1 MTRKGTFVRA
11 CIANASTAHR
21 CFLCFAHPCFRSAL
35 AEAARIEATALAEV
49 SFGGPMLHAI
59 GYVYVNKAD
68 QFLGNPLVCGSFAV
82 RPPFCGHP

>member
-1 MTRKGTFVRA
+1 MRFA
-11 CIANASTAHR
+11 DADPL
-21 CFLCFAHPCFRSAL
+21 LCLPTRSAL

-68 QFLGNPLVCGSFAV
+68 QFLGNPLVCGSISV
-82 RPPFCGHP
+82 SQPY

>member
-1 MTRKGTFVRA
+1 MRVRVQQL
-11 CIANASTAHR
+11 TALRSVHAP
-21 CFLCFAHPCFRSAL
+21 LLRSAL
-35 AEAARIEATALAEV
+35 AEAARIEAAALAEV